1 MDIQDKEKDTQIE
14 VEKDKGY
21 AKLILK
27 ILRSDISFRY
37 FYIRLRELLAIAKL
51 NYDLDLSLS

>member
-37 FYIRLRELLAIAKL
+37 F
-51 NYDLDLSLS
+51 